1 LKELPAAGGVRL
13 QNICAFSTCPMS
25 KSSGLQWR
33 RCRCRFSGRMTAGPY
48 IRHAIFAISSHDAS
62 RAPVYRTPNY
72 ERNHSEEA
80 AAQRDARHDGR
91 HDRQAPIQPIV
102 GSEVIPPVKPELF
115 RERKE
120 SGICNRSAAFRHHR
134 GDFYLAGL
142 CSRGRAEPISAAHRK
157 LSASPT
163 IWRDSR
169 AHRQRRDYCEAK
181 ELPTTTDA

>member
-1 LKELPAAGGVRL
+1 MKELPAAGGVRL

-33 RCRCRFSGRMTAGPY
+33 RSRCRFSGRMTAGPY

-62 RAPVYRTPNY
+62 RAPVYRTANY

-80 AAQRDARHDGR
+80 AAQKDARHDGQ
-91 HDRQAPIQPIV
+91 HDRQAPIQAII
-102 GSEVIPPVKPELF
+102 GSEVIPTVKPQLF
-115 RERKE
+115 CERKE
-120 SGICNRSAAFRHHR
+120 LGICNRSAAFRHHR
-134 GDFYLAGL
+134 SDFCLAGL
-142 CSRGRAEPISAAHRK
+142 RSRGCAEPISAAHRK
-157 LSASPT
+157 LSASTT